1 MSKKLMS
8 LDEVIGHRSIVEW
21 FASCISRDR
30 LPQVILFQ
38 GPTGIGKTSMAK
50 IVACEIACID
60 HQSKLEETKKAVIQ
74 ENKNTDCVKLY
85 NMSNLK
91 SQDAVIAVKDDLNVG
106 FSSTGRKVIIM
117 DEAHGM
123 SDEAQDSLL
132 VTFESLPVDVYVIIC
147 TTEIESFRD
156 AFLSRCVLR
165 RLRNLSASE
174 MRLFLER
181 RIKENNLKF
190 ELPMNM
196 VYTLLSNY
204 TGREPRRAINLL
216 DSFEPGALV
225 TTKEL
230 ETFINVFEGKQ
241 IMVLVQYLYQGDILL
256 GLDFIN
262 EMEISPTFSATLLD
276 MVCVAQN
283 GQSSLI
289 GNDAT
294 IRLRE
299 LVDRHGLNNLLG
311 FTVDITTRSRLTR
324 HNIQGLFLKWCK
336 KSDELFSP
344 PKAMDQDSVRM
355 QDLAQMNMMM
365 EQRPEVY
372 SNSQPVQTK
381 TLEQLFSESDTL
393 ED

>member
-1 MSKKLMS
+1 MLKKLMS
-8 LDEVIGHRSIVEW
+8 LNDVIGHKSIVEW

-38 GPTGIGKTSMAK
+38 GPAGIGKTSMAK
-50 IVACEIACID
+50 IVACEIACIN
-60 HQSKLEETKKAVIQ
+60 HQSKLEETKRAVIE

-91 SQDAVIAVKDDLNVG
+91 SQEAVIAVKDDLNVG

-132 VTFESLPVDVYVIIC
+132 VTFESLPLDVYVIIC

-156 AFLSRCVLR
+156 AFLSRCIIR

-174 MRLFLER
+174 MRSFLER
-181 RIKENNLKF
+181 RIKENELKF
-190 ELPMNM
+190 ELPLNM
-196 VYTLLSNY
+196 VYTLISNY

-216 DSFEPGALV
+216 DSFEKGATV

-230 ETFINVFEGKQ
+230 ETFMNVYEGKQ
-241 IMVLVQYLYQGDILL
+241 LIVLVQYLYQGDILL

-262 EMEISPTFSATLLD
+262 EMELSPTFSATLLD
-276 MVCVAQN
+276 MVRVAQN

-299 LVDRHGLNNLLG
+299 LVDRYGIKNLLG
-311 FTVDITTRSRLTR
+311 FTIDVTTRSRLTR

-336 KSDELFSP
+336 KADELYTP
-344 PKAMDQDSVRM
+344 PMPVEQERVHM
-355 QDLAQMNMMM
+355 QDLAQMNTML

-372 SNSQPVQTK
+372 SNNQTMQVK
-381 TLEQLFSESDTL
+381 SLEQMFSESETL